1 MRIFR
6 IESGN
11 GYEIREHG
19 STNVFLSPVVDV
31 DRSATIHWM
40 HFDPRGLIG
49 GHYLTSPQIFLVAE
63 GDGWVK
69 SNNLEPIPVIM
80 GDGVFWDTGEWHEAG
95 SESGMNVILV
105 ESKLPDPAAFL
116 ARF

>member
-6 IESGN
+6 IESEN

-19 STNVFLSPVVDV
+19 STNVFLSSVVDV
-31 DRSATIHWM
+31 DTATIHWM
-40 HFDPRGLIG
+40 RFDPRGSIG
-49 GHYLTSPQIFLVAE
+49 GRHLTSPQIFLIVE

-69 SNNLEPIPVIM
+69 SNNLEPIPVM
-80 GDGVFWDTGEWHEAG
+80 VGDGVSWDTGDWHEAG
-95 SESGMNVILV
+95 SESGMTVILI
-105 ESKLPDPAAFL
+105 ESKLPAPSSFL